1 MKTVAPL
8 TSESTVSFC
17 SFTFSG
23 TYSIVFSLTRNYAC
37 LDLATVGVN
46 SRQISRCASRERVEA
61 QNFRCPPR
69 RRLVVLA
76 LGRTQERW
84 RCPFLACP
92 IKNGGSRSDQSA
104 AGRRR

>member
-37 LDLATVGVN
+37 LD
-46 SRQISRCASRERVEA
+46 
-61 QNFRCPPR
+61 PP
-69 RRLVVLA
+69 L
-76 LGRTQERW
+76 Q
-84 RCPFLACP
+84 
-92 IKNGGSRSDQSA
+92 
-104 AGRRR
+104 